1 MKLLLLLASLAMTM
15 PAHALPDREDHLF
28 GYGYTAGTV
37 TTICNLVTT
46 NVMTVEGAKMYMNG
60 YLESLEE
67 RFIGGAKSALEY
79 MQTRGECP
87 KLFK

>member
-1 MKLLLLLASLAMTM
+1 MNLLVLLAGVVIAM
-15 PAHALPDREDHLF
+15 PVHAVPDREDHLF

-60 YLESLEE
+60 YLASLEE

-79 MQTRGECP
+79 MQTRGECT
-87 KLFK
+87 KLFN

>member
-1 MKLLLLLASLAMTM
+1 MKLLVLLAGVVIAM
-15 PAHALPDREDHLF
+15 PVHAVSDREDHLF

-60 YLESLEE
+60 YLKSLEE

-79 MQTRGECP
+79 MQMRGECP
-87 KLFK
+87 EIMR

>member
-1 MKLLLLLASLAMTM
+1 MKLLVPLAGMVIAM
-15 PAHALPDREDHLF
+15 PAHAVPDREDHLF

-46 NVMTVEGAKMYMNG
+46 NVITVEGAKMYMNG
-60 YLESLEE
+60 YLKSLEE

-79 MQTRGECP
+79 MLMKGECP
-87 KLFK
+87 EIMR